1 VFKRFLMAA
10 LCLGAASALHAADL
24 KTLDSEIFER
34 LAKKAKE
41 SVNITLDGGM
51 LKAAK
56 GFIPSDEPDSAKIR
70 KLMEG
75 LTSVSVRSFEFNAPG
90 AYTKSDLDSIL
101 KLVQGTTWQR
111 MIDMKEEE
119 ESTSIYLLP
128 GADKPMGIF
137 VLAAEPE
144 ELTVVQ
150 IEGPI
155 SLEDLS
161 SLRSLGVHIGDVP
174 KKQMEKK

>member
-1 VFKRFLMAA
+1 MAA
-10 LCLGAASALHAADL
+10 LCLGAAGALQAADL
-24 KTLDSEIFER
+24 KTLDSEVFDR

-70 KLMEG
+70 KLIDG
-75 LTSVSVRSFEFNAPG
+75 LTSVSVRSFEFGTPG
-90 AYTKSDLDSIL
+90 AYTQADLDSIL
-101 KLVQGTTWQR
+101 KLVDGTTWR
-111 MIDMKEEE
+111 RIIDFKEEQG
-119 ESTSIYLLP
+119 STKIYLLP
-128 GADKPMGIF
+128 GADKPMGVF

-150 IEGPI
+150 IDGPI
-155 SLEDLS
+155 SLDDLS
-161 SLRSLGVHIGDVP
+161 SLRDLGVDIGDVAR
-174 KKQMEKK
+174 KQTEKK